1 MGGINMIE
9 CFEIEN
15 FVICEMF
22 RPYASNILP
31 GEFQSIEYCVEQMCI
46 EKKLVQN
53 PEYIIELME
62 EYPETKRLIFE
73 RINRFGGV
81 NFYRYLDMNCDVI
94 QYVQS
99 ELPKYQITMQEKIK
113 QLREMTGAGLMDCK
127 KAIEESNGDINKSNK
142 LLQENRWKYGKFIC

>member
-1 MGGINMIE
+1 MIE
-9 CFEIEN
+9 CFKIEE

-22 RPYASNILP
+22 RPYMSSILR
-31 GEFQSIEYCVEQMCI
+31 GDFQDMEYCKEQNRI
-46 EKKLVQN
+46 EKKLRKT
-53 PEYIIELME
+53 PEYIIELLE

-73 RINRFGGV
+73 RLNRGGGV